1 MKVTVL
7 MAGRNSNKELLANS
21 INAVLNQTFK
31 DFEFVIVDDGSD
43 KALEDSIREIT
54 ADERIRVYRIENSGL
69 GAALNFGASR
79 STGEYI
85 ARIDDD
91 DLMSVERLRIQVEYL
106 DNHPEV
112 SCVGSQRYSYTKG
125 KALRHRRFPTEHE
138 EIVKSFLSLRFA
150 MAHSALMYRRTA
162 FEQVGGYRIKGVGQ
176 DFDLI
181 MQLGLVG
188 KLANVDEYLLYYYV
202 GMGSLSLV
210 NTNNRLK
217 AYIFALENL
226 LKNENYTE
234 HRGLIMNS
242 IEKLQNQETKSN
254 KIVSVKK
261 WIQYYMILVL
271 GKRLSDNL

>member
-54 ADERIRVYRIENSGL
+54 ADERIRVYRMENSGL
-69 GAALNFGASR
+69 GAALNYGASH

-138 EIVKSFLSLRFA
+138 EIVKSFLGLRFA